1 LEEHGPLQFERARG
15 EPRRMA
21 RRPAARLPVVAV
33 PVLAALCLGA
43 CTNTH
48 TYPPAAPS
56 TGKRQPPQTQEFR
69 ASQLLKSDT
78 DAAAEV
84 HLQESLAS
92 TRLLMEKLYRRNP
105 RELKKSGFL
114 TVEAAVERG
123 FDPKYGFRLPE
134 LKQVHG
140 TDAIQLALKPEYQG
154 DRVFAFSVGLA
165 GMILRAYGDKTEVY
179 LTDMVDAQKLYNA
192 ARNVEIAAWKLANA
206 RDVAGQPLLLSNEIA
221 GDVRNL
227 SFEREFGKLIAY
239 QDAMAA
245 VTAQRT
251 QRVIRR
257 VSITLATAVFLP
269 I

>member
-1 LEEHGPLQFERARG
+1 MERTTTNATLHA
-15 EPRRMA
+15 A
-21 RRPAARLPVVAV
+21 RRRERFIA
-33 PVLAALCLGA
+33 LAAALLLAA
-43 CTNTH
+43 CSSPH
-48 TYPPAAPS
+48 TYPTAAAP
-56 TGKRQPPQTQEFR
+56 TGKRKPPAEAEFR
-69 ASQLLKSDT
+69 AAELLKSDV
-78 DAAAEV
+78 DAAAEL

-92 TRLLMEKLYRRNP
+92 ARLLMEKLYRRNP

-114 TVEAAVERG
+114 TVEAAVDRG

-134 LKQVHG
+134 LEPAHG
-140 TDAIQLALKPEYQG
+140 TAAIQLALSPDYAG

-165 GMILRAYGDKTEVY
+165 GMVLLAYGDKTAIY
-179 LTDMVDAQKLYNA
+179 LTDALDAQKLYNA

-206 RDVAGQPLLLSNEIA
+206 RDAAGQPLLLSNEIA

-239 QDAMAA
+239 QDVMAR

-251 QRVIRR
+251 NRIIRR
-257 VSITLATAVFLP
+257 STQFIATAVFLP

>member
-1 LEEHGPLQFERARG
+1 LRRTTTTNQEARARRA
-15 EPRRMA
+15 PRRLL
-21 RRPAARLPVVAV
+21 PLCAALL
-33 PVLAALCLGA
+33 LAAC
-43 CTNTH
+43 NTSH

-56 TGKRQPPQTQEFR
+56 TGKRTPPQEAEFHP
-69 ASQLLKSDT
+69 AQLLKSDA

-92 TRLLMEKLYRRNP
+92 ARLLMEKLYRRNP
-105 RELKKSGFL
+105 RELRKSGFL

-123 FDPKYGFRLPE
+123 FDARYGFRLPE
-134 LKQVHG
+134 LNAVHG
-140 TDAIQLALKPEYQG
+140 TEAIQLALKPEYTG

-165 GMILRAYGDKTEVY
+165 GMIVLAYGDKTEIY
-179 LTDMVDAQKLYNA
+179 LTDMLDAQKLYNA

-206 RDVAGQPLLLSNEIA
+206 RDAAGQPLLVSNELS

-251 QRVIRR
+251 NRVIRR
-257 VSITLATAVFLP
+257 VTQGVAMLVFLP
-269 I
+269 L